1 MPTQTSTMVGVVQ
14 AMRFLQLFG
23 VSLSSRL
30 LAGGFELKDF
40 YHGLR
45 ARAIRTFSDPLY
57 APLTLV
63 RPSTVSKSPV
73 ASKLIRK
80 IEADANGSAASPRR
94 SWR

>member
-14 AMRFLQLFG
+14 AMGFLQLFG

-45 ARAIRTFSDPLY
+45 ARAIRTFSDQG
-57 APLTLV
+57 
-63 RPSTVSKSPV
+63 
-73 ASKLIRK
+73 
-80 IEADANGSAASPRR
+80 NR
-94 SWR
+94 SRVCGIPARDLP